1 MDTRQRNIGAAT
13 DGDAGADYLT
23 KTAFA
28 FWRAT
33 LLLNAEEIGFFA
45 ALARG
50 LADAAALR
58 VRFGLDEE
66 TVTDL
71 LDALVA
77 VGLVERCDGVYR
89 NTAAAARFLDPTLS
103 SYIGG
108 RLDIARAAQ
117 RETTAAMDRL
127 RETTRRGWDGTALTG
142 RMWEE
147 VGAIVSSA
155 E

>member
-1 MDTRQRNIGAAT
+1 MHTRQGNIGAAT

-50 LADAAALR
+50 PADAAALR

-89 NTAAAARFLDPTLS
+89 NTAAARFLDPTLS

-127 RETTRRGWDGTALTG
+127 RETTRRGRDGTALTG

-147 VGAIVSSA
+147 IGAIVSSA